1 MNPICVVYCTCPDA
15 TVAESLARGLIGE
28 RLAAC
33 VNILPQIRSIY
44 RWQGEVQ
51 DDSECLMMIKTTQDA
66 TEALQRWLIEQHPYD
81 EPEVIAV
88 PVSEGSPG
96 YLAWVAEETQKTE

>member
-1 MNPICVVYCTCPDA
+1 MNEVCVVYCTCPDA
-15 TVAESLARGLIGE
+15 VVAESLGLGLVE
-28 RLAAC
+28 SRLAAC
-33 VNILPQIRSIY
+33 VNIQPEIRSIY

-51 DDSECLMMIKTTQDA
+51 DDAECLMMIKTTQA
-66 TEALQRWLIEQHPYD
+66 AMNEVQRWLIEQHPYD

-96 YLAWVAEETQKTE
+96 YLAWVAAETRTRE

>member
-1 MNPICVVYCTCPDA
+1 MNEIRMVYCTCPDA
-15 TVAESLARGLIGE
+15 SVAETLARGLVEG

-33 VNILPQIRSIY
+33 VNILPEIRSIY

-51 DDSECLMMIKTTQDA
+51 DDAECLMMIKTTQA
-66 TEALQRWLIEQHPYD
+66 AMNEVQRWLIEQHPYD

-96 YLAWVAEETQKTE
+96 YLAWVAAETRTRE

>member
-1 MNPICVVYCTCPDA
+1 MTDIRLIYCTCPNAD
-15 TVAESLARGLIGE
+15 VAGALARQLVE
-28 RLAAC
+28 RQLAAC
-33 VNILPQIRSIY
+33 VNILPEIRSIY

-51 DDSECLMMIKTTQDA
+51 DDAECLMMIKTTQA
-66 TEALQRWLIEQHPYD
+66 AVKEVQRWLIEQHPYD

-96 YLAWVAEETQKTE
+96 YLAWVAAETQTGK

>member
-1 MNPICVVYCTCPDA
+1 MNEIRVVYCTCPDA
-15 TVAESLARGLIGE
+15 DVAGTLARGLVEGHF
-28 RLAAC
+28 AAC
-33 VNILPQIRSIY
+33 VNILPEIRSIY

-51 DDSECLMMIKTTQDA
+51 DDTECLMMIKTTRVA
-66 TEALQRWLIEQHPYD
+66 MKEVQRWLIEQHPYD

-96 YLAWVAEETQKTE
+96 YLDWVAAETQKRE

>member
-1 MNPICVVYCTCPDA
+1 MDEIRVVFCTCPD
-15 TVAESLARGLIGE
+15 TGVAASLARLLVKH

-33 VNILPQIRSIY
+33 VNILPEIRSIY

-51 DDSECLMMIKTTQDA
+51 DDAECLMMIKTTQA
-66 TEALQRWLIEQHPYD
+66 AVKEVQRWLIEQHPYD

-96 YLAWVAEETQKTE
+96 YLAWVAAETQTGK